1 MVLIMT
7 KFFPIARETINGKE
21 YLLFDLDTFY
31 LFFNEV
37 VKYKDISQDVID
49 EVNRRY
55 IKAKKIKKKRIRFKK
70 QKQVA
75 IIMCNILLLDI

>member
-1 MVLIMT
+1 MKL
-7 KFFPIARETINGKE
+7 FPIAREIINGKE